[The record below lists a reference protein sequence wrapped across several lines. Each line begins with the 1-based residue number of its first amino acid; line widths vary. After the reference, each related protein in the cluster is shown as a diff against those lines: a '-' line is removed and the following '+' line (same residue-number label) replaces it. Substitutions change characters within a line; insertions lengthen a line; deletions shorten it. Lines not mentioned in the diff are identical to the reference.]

1 MADNRTWAREQT
13 DRVRD
18 FYNVYTRGFSA
29 EEFQRLFTRD
39 TRDAYLYFSR
49 GVDRDGLARLPWWK
63 RPMVFFRGV
72 FLAVT
77 MKMSPARR
85 VLFALALVAAIVG
98 LLTML
103 DGIHTA
109 WIPIDPIVLR
119 FPLPAPEWPR
129 GTGWLILSI
138 FGLTLLVVLEV
149 FERLSLKNDLEIA
162 RDIQQA
168 MLPSGLYSS
177 GGLDAYGVTR
187 PANTVGGDFYD
198 ILPRPDGRVVVAVGD
213 VAGKG
218 SPAALLMAILLAML
232 RTLLDE
238 GLDAVPLID
247 RLNVQIGRHAPSSR
261 FITLQFVSINPDTGN
276 LVAVNA
282 GHLPGLIRRRNGEFD
297 RLTEGGIALGMFDH
311 SHYTAQAARLEPGDL
326 LVLYSDGITEAE
338 SPSGAPFDE
347 AGLMALIRAHADNPN
362 LPEIGKA
369 VIKAVERHA
378 QDVRFSDDLTILLA
392 RRTVERPAETV
403 DSDVVVPPIPSP
415 RHSGGSRNPATS
427 WTPAFAGVTDHHPG
441 APIPNPQPTS
451 FRRKPE
457 SSHPLAPGIRR
468 GDDSIRSEPPARRSV

>member
-1 MADNRTWAREQT
+1 MPENSTWAREQT
-13 DRVRD
+13 TRVRD

-39 TRDAYLYFSR
+39 ARDAYRYFSQ
-49 GVDRDGLARLPWWK
+49 GVDREGLERLPWWK
-63 RPMVFFRGV
+63 RPMVFGRGV

-85 VLFALALVAAIVG
+85 VLFALALAAAVIG

-103 DGIHTA
+103 DGIHAA
-109 WIPIDPIVLR
+109 WIPIDPVVLR

-129 GTGWLILSI
+129 GTGWLVLSI
-138 FGLTLLVVLEV
+138 AGLTLLVVLEV

-168 MLPSGLYSS
+168 MLPRGLYSS
-177 GGLDAYGVTR
+177 GGFDAFGVTR

-198 ILPRPDGRVVVAVGD
+198 ILPRPDGRVVIAVGD

-247 RLNVQIGRHAPSSR
+247 RLNVQIVRHAPSSR
-261 FITLQFVSINPDTGN
+261 FITLQFVSVDPRTGD

-282 GHLPGLIRRRNGEFD
+282 GHLPGLILRRTGEFD
-297 RLTEGGIALGMFDH
+297 RLTDGGIALGMFDN
-311 SHYTAQAARLEPGDL
+311 SRYAAQAARLESGDL

-338 SPSGAPFDE
+338 SPSGTPFDE
-347 AGLMALIRAHADNPN
+347 AGLMAIIRAHADNPS

-392 RRTVERPAETV
+392 RRPADPGLGIR
-403 DSDVVVPPIPSP
+403 DS
-415 RHSGGSRNPATS
+415 GSV
-427 WTPAFAGVTDHHPG
+427 AGVSEPDMPPVPTTLHAPAPG
-441 APIPNPQPTS
+441 LRQTVS
-451 FRRKPE
+451 SPE
-457 SSHPLAPGIRR
+457 SSTP
-468 GDDSIRSEPPARRSV
+468 SS

>member
-1 MADNRTWAREQT
+1 MPENSTWAREQT
-13 DRVRD
+13 TRVRD

-39 TRDAYLYFSR
+39 ARDAYRYFSQ
-49 GVDRDGLARLPWWK
+49 GVDREGLERLPWWK
-63 RPMVFFRGV
+63 RPMVFGRGV

-85 VLFALALVAAIVG
+85 VLFALALAAAVIG

-103 DGIHTA
+103 DGIHAA
-109 WIPIDPIVLR
+109 WIPIDPVVLR

-129 GTGWLILSI
+129 GTGWLVLSI
-138 FGLTLLVVLEV
+138 VGLTLLVVLEV

-168 MLPSGLYSS
+168 MLPRGLYSS
-177 GGLDAYGVTR
+177 GGFDAFGVTR

-198 ILPRPDGRVVVAVGD
+198 ILPRPDGRVVIAVGD

-247 RLNVQIGRHAPSSR
+247 RLNVQIVRHAPSSR
-261 FITLQFVSINPDTGN
+261 FITLQFVSVDPRTGD

-282 GHLPGLIRRRNGEFD
+282 GHLPGLILRRTGEFD
-297 RLTEGGIALGMFDH
+297 RLTDGGIALGMFDN
-311 SHYTAQAARLEPGDL
+311 SRYAAQAARLESGDL

-338 SPSGAPFDE
+338 SPSGTPFDE
-347 AGLMALIRAHADNPN
+347 AGLMAIIRAHADNPS

-392 RRTVERPAETV
+392 RRPADPGLGIR
-403 DSDVVVPPIPSP
+403 DS
-415 RHSGGSRNPATS
+415 GSV
-427 WTPAFAGVTDHHPG
+427 AGVSEPDMPPVPTTLHAPAPG
-441 APIPNPQPTS
+441 LRQTVS
-451 FRRKPE
+451 SPE
-457 SSHPLAPGIRR
+457 SSTP
-468 GDDSIRSEPPARRSV
+468 SS